1 MGRRIRLE
9 DGTDA
14 EIVWSGDTPARS
26 GGHTKGELL
35 GPYETPEGYWPIRKV
50 KRKKHGKDEVVPRR
64 RRNRVSST
72 KQKTKGE
79 K

>member
-14 EIVWSGDTPARS
+14 EIVWSGDTPSRRGS
-26 GGHTKGELL
+26 HTKGELL
-35 GPYETPEGYWPIRKV
+35 GSYDTPEGYWPIRKV
-50 KRKKHGKDEVVPRR
+50 RRKKHGKDEVVPRR